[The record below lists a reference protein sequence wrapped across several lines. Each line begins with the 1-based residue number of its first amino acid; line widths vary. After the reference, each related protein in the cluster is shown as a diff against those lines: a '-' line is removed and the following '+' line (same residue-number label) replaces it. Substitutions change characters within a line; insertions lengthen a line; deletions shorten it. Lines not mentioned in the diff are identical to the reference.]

1 MQFTSDILA
10 DTGLLAISGRV
21 DHSTAADFES
31 VLNNLLDELFKSS
44 GQNLVVDLTNVE
56 FVSSA
61 GLRILL
67 NATKTI
73 KGQSGKLVVANPNS
87 IVREVITI
95 SKFDLVFPVH
105 DSVKEAL
112 LDVSPAAAE
121 IYNNN

>member
-1 MQFTSDILA
+1 M
-10 DTGLLAISGRV
+10 SGRV

-31 VLNNLLDELFKSS
+31 ALNNLLDELFKSS